1 MPEKPQAHDS
11 GEPGA
16 QCHDVV
22 SPAIESKSYHPNAA
36 EKALLVLLGL
46 LEELLR
52 QEGTERVEEVLTADA
67 RKVAEEMAAQRR
79 VLQDAI
85 GQALC
90 AARLAGVRLQGIT
103 GLEVAMEPHVDAHGL
118 DDRPYDVLAH
128 PPDKPWPLFPSPY
141 LRGMTYEVA
150 LHLPAVDVPTVRAFR
165 DQVVAKLD
173 ELRDADEERFLESRA
188 LHVGQPP
195 ADPGAA
201 PRADA
206 AANTSEVPEDAFLA
220 PATLASMFNLKA
232 EAVRKRLER
241 WRFHTDTGWIE
252 NLDRTGRQPKY
263 LYQLSHVR
271 ELLQNVRR
279 ASGEKKE
286 SK

>member
-36 EKALLVLLGL
+36 EKTLLVLLGL

-103 GLEVAMEPHVDAHGL
+103 GLEVAMKPHVDAHGL

-150 LHLPAVDVPTVRAFR
+150 LHLPAVDVPMVRAFR

-173 ELRDADEERFLESRA
+173 ELRDADEERFLESRG
-188 LHVGQPP
+188 LHVGPPP
-195 ADPGAA
+195 ADATLDPPGKSAMSPWIPPPGYVGVKTICNDA
-201 PRADA
+201 RFRKNEKNPPRTTIDVWLKSDKLVVHKDPA
-206 AANTSEVPEDAFLA
+206 TQEVHVPE
-220 PATLASMFNLKA
+220 S
-232 EAVRKRLER
+232 
-241 WRFHTDTGWIE
+241 WI
-252 NLDRTGRQPKY
+252 LDRISRWTPRT
-263 LYQLSHVR
+263 
-271 ELLQNVRR
+271 
-279 ASGEKKE
+279 
-286 SK
+286 